1 MTTWPSMP
9 WSKAARDLRPNLNDS
24 GLVGAWN
31 MPPIDNEVV
40 DETVGGADMTI
51 HGACHERTLLG
62 DALRFDGSTQ
72 YAKSSLADFRS
83 ADSQGTIS
91 LWFKSNVDGTA
102 QRLFSSAD
110 EASNTRYLSIVIS
123 GTDYISVYQRDND
136 TLDIIRGGTTLLAD
150 RWYHIVL
157 MSNGSAYSIYLDGE
171 AESLTVASGAN
182 NGDWFADT
190 NNRDNVTIGSMEYNA
205 GLANP
210 FNGLICNVEVYSDA
224 KDSDWVAQ
232 KYAQGAHAVQGKSDW
247 GANESV
253 ANETT
258 DFLSNT
264 PWEIHSGTWKVVSDT
279 INGEECKAIECIG
292 DGVIWMDGGLF
303 GGTIEQA
310 YGSWDFWWYVDA
322 YGNYPKFC
330 FVSDDNTGY
339 ASVGANQYAL
349 RSFHLRLGI
358 HKLAGGGSSL
368 METADNYI
376 TAQTWYKINIT
387 RSAVGVFYMYAN
399 DTLVSVVNGTN
410 PNTDTTHTTSL
421 YLVYDADAGDKIA
434 YSDLRGDH
442 CFAKYL
448 GVV

>member
-1 MTTWPSMP
+1 MS
-9 WSKAARDLRPNLNDS
+9 
-24 GLVGAWN
+24 
-31 MPPIDNEVV
+31 PIDNKVV

-51 HGACHERTLLG
+51 YGASHSNAILG
-62 DALRFDGSTQ
+62 DVMQFDGVDD
-72 YAKSSLADFRS
+72 YCKSALADFRGS
-83 ADSQGTIS
+83 DSQGTIS
-91 LWFKSNVDGTA
+91 LWYKSNIDGTA
-102 QRLFSSAD
+102 QRPFASAD
-110 EASNTRYLSIVIS
+110 EATNTRYFSIVVT

-136 TLDIIRGGTTLLAD
+136 TLDIVRGGTTLLAD
-150 RWYHIVL
+150 KWYHVVL
-157 MSNGSAYSIYLDGE
+157 ISNGSAYSIYLDGE

-190 NNRDNVTIGSMEYNA
+190 NNRDNVTIGAMEYNA

-210 FNGLICNVEVYSDA
+210 FDGQICNVEVYSDA

-247 GANESV
+247 GVVESV

-258 DFLSNT
+258 GYLSNT
-264 PWEIHSGTWKVVSDT
+264 PWQIHSGTWKVVSDT

-292 DGVIWMDGGLF
+292 AGVIWMDGSLF
-303 GGTIEQA
+303 GGATEQA
-310 YGSWDFWWYVDA
+310 YGSWEIWWYVDA

-339 ASVGANQYAL
+339 APVGGNQYAL
-349 RSFHLRLGI
+349 RSYQLRLGI

-368 METADNYI
+368 METADNYL

-387 RSAVGVFYMYAN
+387 RSAAGVFYMYAN
-399 DTLVSVVNGTN
+399 DTLVPVVTHTN
-410 PNTDTTHTTSL
+410 PNTDTTHTSSL

-434 YSDLRGDH
+434 YSDLRGMH
-442 CFAKYL
+442 SFVKHQ